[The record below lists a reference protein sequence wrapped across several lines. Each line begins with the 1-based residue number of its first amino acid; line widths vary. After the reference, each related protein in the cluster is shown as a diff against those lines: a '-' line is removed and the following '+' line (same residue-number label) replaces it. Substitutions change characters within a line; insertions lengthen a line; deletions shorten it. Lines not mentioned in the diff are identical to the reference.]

1 MGSFEVGR
9 PANGGV
15 PSGGAEP
22 FFETSSGQACGRT
35 ALFRLAPTAA
45 KRDIQQQVLVP
56 TQMRDHL
63 VAM

>member
-1 MGSFEVGR
+1 MASFEVGR

-22 FFETSSGQACGRT
+22 FFETSSGQAYGRT
-35 ALFRLAPTAA
+35 ALFRLATTAA
-45 KRDIQQQVLVP
+45 KRDIQQQVIVP
-56 TQMRDHL
+56 TRMRDHL

>member
-1 MGSFEVGR
+1 LKSAAQQTAVCRVAG
-9 PANGGV
+9 
-15 PSGGAEP
+15 PSH
-22 FFETSSGQACGRT
+22 FSKTSSGQAYGRT